1 MGSYARWF
9 LASVALTLGVALAL
23 PACGSLLSRTPGP
36 VGVTGGRLLDC
47 PPTPNCVCSQA
58 EASDERHA
66 VAPLAFEGEPEAA
79 FERLLALAVEEDAA
93 ELVAREGDWAH
104 LVYRT
109 RLLRFA
115 DDVEFLLDRGARVI
129 HVRSA
134 SRVGH
139 SDLGANRARVESLR
153 RRLRRAA
160 VRARQAGPG
169 IQLGL
174 LLGR

>member
-1 MGSYARWF
+1 VGSSLR
-9 LASVALTLGVALAL
+9 LAVTVLGLSVVVALAL

-58 EASDERHA
+58 DASDGRHA
-66 VAPLAFEGEPEAA
+66 VAPLPFEGDPTAA
-79 FERLLALAVEEDAA
+79 FERLLALAVEEDGA
-93 ELVAREGDWAH
+93 ELVARRGGWAH

-109 RLLRFA
+109 RLMRFA
-115 DDVEFLLDRGARVI
+115 DDVEFLLERGAGVI

-134 SRVGH
+134 SRVGR

-153 RRLRRAA
+153 RRFSR
-160 VRARQAGPG
+160 P
-169 IQLGL
+169 
-174 LLGR
+174 